1 MVYKILLLGH
11 SFISHFKRFV
21 KNNQTH
27 FTYSLNLDPREVMVQ
42 YSSLPGATV
51 TAIRKKRLSDVEDFE
66 PDMVILQIGTNDLA
80 DDQCTPEFI
89 YFERRERLSCP

>member
-1 MVYKILLLGH
+1 
-11 SFISHFKRFV
+11 
-21 KNNQTH
+21 
-27 FTYSLNLDPREVMVQ
+27 MVQ

-80 DDQCTPEFI
+80 DDQCTHETLILVGAFYLPTFAEIHFLSSVHCKI
-89 YFERRERLSCP
+89 VHTVYFQLSLAFLQ